1 MKEFQ
6 RHEIYRDSSE
16 LEMIAYM
23 DGREFE
29 AYARAHKLRRISWR
43 TEVNDAGV
51 EFEISAYIVEEAA
64 QAPRMDLRAWRELR
78 NHLQTS
84 ACHVNVYSREYKNL
98 CKRIRWI
105 NENRL

>member
-6 RHEIYRDSSE
+6 RHEIYRDGRE

-43 TEVNDAGV
+43 TEANDAGV
-51 EFEISAYIVEEAA
+51 EFDQRKPPVIIS
-64 QAPRMDLRAWRELR
+64 
-78 NHLQTS
+78 
-84 ACHVNVYSREYKNL
+84 
-98 CKRIRWI
+98 
-105 NENRL
+105 